1 MIFERYRELAL
12 LVCLVLVLAVL
23 ELVRRKR
30 LGVRYSLV
38 WLGVTAVMALVALWK
53 APLDLVRRAIGA
65 VNPSST
71 LFFLGILFSLVI
83 LLHFSIKISEYSQ
96 QIRLLAKEIGMLKEK
111 LERRER
117 EGSKEGA
124 GPPSPPPS
132 G

>member
-1 MIFERYRELAL
+1 MMFLPYQKLAVP
-12 LVCLVLVLAVL
+12 VCLVLILIIL

-38 WLGVTAVMALVALWK
+38 WLGVTFAMLVLSLWGG
-53 APLDLVRRAIGA
+53 LLNLIRASIGA

-96 QIRLLAKEIGMLKEK
+96 QIRLLAKEIGL
-111 LERRER
+111 LRER
-117 EGSKEGA
+117 LEKEVA
-124 GPPSPPPS
+124 ERKSRE
-132 G
+132 